1 MDVIADL
8 EQGRRY
14 YREQAWLGAF
24 ECLTACDQVAA
35 LDAEDLE
42 LLARAAYM
50 IGRDDE
56 YVASL
61 ERACQIL
68 LDAGNAPRAVR
79 CGFWIGHS
87 FLFRGE
93 KARATGWF
101 ARAERLLDDNE
112 HDCVERGY
120 LRIPLWLEQM
130 ARGDFESGYATTA
143 EAAEIG
149 KRFGDADLVWLARD
163 DQARA
168 LLRLGRVEEGL
179 RLVDEALIAAT
190 AGDLSPI
197 VTGIVYCNTIAF
209 CRARYEV
216 RRVREWTSALTHWC
230 ARQPEMV
237 AHNGLCLVHRAE
249 IMMMQGAWEKAL
261 EEARRSADR
270 FTLGAL
276 NQLAG
281 GAAFYCQGEAH
292 RMRGDYDAAE
302 QAYRLASQRGREPQ
316 PGLALM
322 RLAQGKS
329 DSAVAAIRRVVGES
343 TVPLARAGLLPA
355 YVEIMLAI
363 GSLDLARAACRE
375 LDEISQRFGGEVLQA
390 MSAHSMG
397 TLALADGR
405 PSDALTELR
414 RALGIW
420 AELGALYEVAR
431 IRVRVGLA
439 CRALEDEDAAALELL
454 AARNTFAALGA
465 APDCAWVD
473 SLAREASPDQA
484 HGLTARELQVL
495 RRVAGGKT
503 NRDIALELFISEH
516 TVARHVQNIFLKLD
530 VSSRSAA
537 TAFAFSHDLVSRTA
551 W

>member
-14 YREQAWLGAF
+14 YREQAWLSAF
-24 ECLTACDQVAA
+24 ECLTACDRAAA

-42 LLARAAYM
+42 LLARSAYM
-50 IGRDDE
+50 IGRDDA

-61 ERACQIL
+61 ERACQNL
-68 LDAGNAPRAVR
+68 LDAGNTPRAVR
-79 CGFWIGHS
+79 CCFWIGHS

-101 ARAERLLDDNE
+101 ARAERLLDSNE

-143 EAAEIG
+143 EAAAIG
-149 KRFGDADLVWLARD
+149 KRFGDADLIWLARD

-209 CRARYEV
+209 CRAHYEV
-216 RRVREWTSALTHWC
+216 RRVREWTSALTDWC

-261 EEARRSADR
+261 HEARRSAER
-270 FTLGAL
+270 FSLGAL

-281 GAAFYCQGEAH
+281 GAAFYCLGEAH
-292 RMRGDYDAAE
+292 RLRGDYDAAE
-302 QAYRLASQRGREPQ
+302 EAYRLASQRGREPQ

-329 DSAVAAIRRVVGES
+329 DSATAAIRRIVGES

-355 YVEIMLAI
+355 YVEIMLAS
-363 GSLDLARAACRE
+363 GSLDLARAGCRE

-397 TLALADGR
+397 ALALAEGR
-405 PSDALTELR
+405 ASDALTELR

-420 AELGALYEVAR
+420 TELAALYEVAR

-439 CRALEDEDAAALELL
+439 CRVLEDEDTAALELQ
-454 AARNTFAALGA
+454 AARNTFAELGA

-473 SLAREASPDQA
+473 SLAREISPDQA
-484 HGLTARELQVL
+484 HGLTAREMQVL
-495 RRVAGGKT
+495 RRVASGKT
-503 NRDIALELFISEH
+503 NREIALELFISEH

-537 TAFAFSHDLVSRTA
+537 TAFAFSHDLV
-551 W
+551 